1 MLDRARQLTVLALT
15 SKATSDGGRLTRQFL
30 RGTRATSAVVVGFLG
45 AMIRAQNVV
54 VGSTRRESKRVGCSV
69 ADSPD
74 SLSLSLHSPHPSA
87 AQQVRPTEAK

>member
-1 MLDRARQLTVLALT
+1 MLDRARQLTVLAFT
-15 SKATSDGGRLTRQFL
+15 SKATREGGRLTRQFL

-54 VGSTRRESKRVGCSV
+54 VGSTRRERKRVGWSV

-74 SLSLSLHSPHPSA
+74 FLSPQSTPVDL
-87 AQQVRPTEAK
+87 